1 MSHPPASPRF
11 YAEILNDIKQ
21 RIRQAQT
28 RAILAVNRELLVL
41 YWDIGGLIDGRQK
54 QEGWGAGVIPRL
66 AKDLH
71 NELPEEKGFSERNIK
86 LMVQFFREYPA
97 LFAAAEFGQP
107 LVAQLASE
115 ASSTEIVQPAVAQI
129 PWAHN
134 VLLMQRVKDRAT
146 RLWYAEATLAQ
157 GWSRSVLQMQI
168 ESAAHTRHGKATSNF
183 ALRLPPP
190 QSDLAQQ
197 ALKDPYLFDF
207 LTLAEPFRERELETG
222 LSRIWKNSCW
232 NWGRALPLSGGS
244 ITLTSAS
251 RIFISTCCFIT
262 CICAASSSS
271 NSSAARS
278 SRNTRAR

>member
-1 MSHPPASPRF
+1 MNHPPASPRF
-11 YAEILNDIKQ
+11 YAEILTDIKQ

-168 ESAAHTRHGKATSNF
+168 ESAA
-183 ALRLPPP
+183 
-190 QSDLAQQ
+190 
-197 ALKDPYLFDF
+197 
-207 LTLAEPFRERELETG
+207 
-222 LSRIWKNSCW
+222 
-232 NWGRALPLSGGS
+232 
-244 ITLTSAS
+244 
-251 RIFISTCCFIT
+251 
-262 CICAASSSS
+262 SS
-271 NSSAARS
+271 
-278 SRNTRAR
+278 